1 MYVIKNSKEGE
12 ILKNYPIYLS
22 ENEYFKYFEDK
33 YNDSLFY
40 KKYPLISARI
50 KVLCDQIKEKVYS
63 KQRENFFKLHA
74 EILGLDAQLQII
86 LLLLNIEVELS
97 EEAILKCSEKDY
109 RIFIQEFCEDKEI
122 CNHSLYFSVI

>member
-1 MYVIKNSKEGE
+1 
-12 ILKNYPIYLS
+12 
-22 ENEYFKYFEDK
+22 
-33 YNDSLFY
+33 
-40 KKYPLISARI
+40 
-50 KVLCDQIKEKVYS
+50 KEKVYS
-63 KQRENFFKLHA
+63 KQMENFFKLHA